1 MSREEAHGANGT
13 SGSWKSTLWPLP
25 LTSGLVLGTLF
36 FVASLTPTLV
46 PRTSVTEGVLS
57 GLCFAVG
64 YGIGALG
71 SWLWRFLELPELRG
85 RLPHILRLIIAILCA
100 GVAVAVL
107 WRAAEWQNSIRK
119 FMGLEPV
126 ASTQPLQVAMIA
138 VATLLVALAVARLFR
153 FVFRAVSAK
162 LNRFLPRRVS
172 LAAGFAVA
180 VLLFWTTA
188 NGVLLRAAFHV
199 LDSSFKEYDSLIDPE
214 LAQPTEPL
222 KVGSP
227 ASLLR
232 WDELGRA
239 GREFISSGKTA
250 ADIKA
255 VSGRSAME
263 PIRVYVGLRAAETVQ
278 QRAKLA
284 LEELKRVHGFDRSIL
299 IVVTPTG
306 SGWVDP
312 AAMDSVEFL
321 HDGDVASVALQYSY
335 LSSPLSLMVEPE
347 YGAEAARA
355 LFVEIYRYWTMLPKA
370 SRPKLYVHGLSL
382 GSLNSEKSVEVLEL
396 LGDPINGALWSGPPF
411 ENQLWRSLT
420 DGRAPGSPAWLPR
433 YRDGSLVRFVNQK
446 GSNVP
451 ANTPWGVMRI
461 VYLQY
466 ASDPITFFDYR
477 DLYRRPA
484 WMIGP
489 RGPDVSPE
497 LRWYPVV
504 TMLQL
509 GLDMAVATTTPMG
522 YGHVFAPEHYLDA
535 WIAVSDAGAWSP
547 NQIAQLKRYLA
558 QKAARD
564 LTSVGEESPGA
575 NRGG

>member
-1 MSREEAHGANGT
+1 MSAAEAQRASAN
-13 SGSWKSTLWPLP
+13 WASTFWSSLS
-25 LTSGLVLGTLF
+25 TCGLVLGTLF

-46 PRTSVTEGVLS
+46 PRTYETQGVLS

-71 SWLWRFLELPELRG
+71 YRLWRYLELPEPRG
-85 RLPHILRLIIAILCA
+85 RFLHTLRPILASLCVL
-100 GVAVAVL
+100 VAVAVL
-107 WRAAEWQNSIRK
+107 WQATEWQNSIRK
-119 FMGLEPV
+119 AMDLDPV
-126 ASTQPLQVAMIA
+126 ASARPLQVSMIA
-138 VATLLVALAVARLFR
+138 LVTFLVAIALARIFQ
-153 FVFRAVSAK
+153 FVFRAVAAR

-172 LAAGFAVA
+172 LAVGFGVA
-180 VLLFWTTA
+180 VLLFWTIA
-188 NGVLLRAAFHV
+188 NGVLFRFAFHI
-199 LDSSFKEYDSLIDPE
+199 LDSSFKEYDALIEPE
-214 LAQPTEPL
+214 RSQPREPF
-222 KVGSP
+222 KTGST
-227 ASLLR
+227 ASLLK
-232 WDELGRA
+232 WNELGRA
-239 GREFISSGKTA
+239 GREYVSSGPSA
-250 ADIKA
+250 ADISS
-255 VSGRSAME
+255 VSGRSALE
-263 PIRVYVGLRAAETVQ
+263 PVRVYVGLRAAETVQ

-299 IVVTPTG
+299 VVITPTG

-321 HDGDVASVALQYSY
+321 HDGDLASVALQYSY

-355 LFVEIYRYWTMLPKA
+355 LFVEVYRYWTTLPKA

-382 GSLNSEKSVEVLEL
+382 GSLNSEKSVEVFEL

-411 ENQLWRSLT
+411 ENQLWRSIT
-420 DGRAPGSPAWLPR
+420 DGRDPGSPAWLPR
-433 YRDGSLVRFVNQK
+433 YGDGSLVRFVNQD

-451 ANTPWGVMRI
+451 ANAPWGVMRI

-466 ASDPITFFDYR
+466 ASDAVTFFDYR

-509 GLDMAVATTTPMG
+509 GLDMAMATTTPMG

-535 WIAVSDAGAWSP
+535 WIAISDAGAWSP
-547 NQIAQLKRYLA
+547 DQIAELKRYLA
-558 QKAARD
+558 QKAASSR
-564 LTSVGEESPGA
+564 TAVGEESAGA

>member
-1 MSREEAHGANGT
+1 MF
-13 SGSWKSTLWPLP
+13 WPLP
-25 LTSGLVLGTLF
+25 STSGLVLGTLF

-71 SWLWRFLELPELRG
+71 SWLWRFLELPEPQG

-100 GVAVAVL
+100 AAAVAVL
-107 WRAAEWQNSIRK
+107 WRAAEWQNSIRR

-126 ASTQPLQVAMIA
+126 ARAQPLQVFTIA
-138 VATLLVALAVARLFR
+138 VATLLVALGVARLFG
-153 FVFRAVSAK
+153 FVFRAISVK

-180 VLLFWTTA
+180 VLLFWTIA
-188 NGVLLRAAFHV
+188 NGVLFRAAFHV

-222 KVGSP
+222 KDGSP

-239 GREFISSGKTA
+239 GREFISSGPTA
-250 ADIKA
+250 ADISA
-255 VSGRSAME
+255 ISGRSAMD

-355 LFVEIYRYWTMLPKA
+355 LFVEVYRYWTMLPKV

-382 GSLNSEKSVEVLEL
+382 GSLNSEKSVEVMEL

-411 ENQLWRSLT
+411 ENQLWRTFT
-420 DGRAPGSPAWLPR
+420 DDRAPGSPAWLPR
-433 YRDGSLVRFVNQK
+433 YRDGSLVRFVNQH

-477 DLYRRPA
+477 DLYRTPA

-535 WIAVSDAGAWSP
+535 WIAVSDTGAWSP
-547 NQIAQLKRYLA
+547 NQIAELKGYLA
-558 QKAARD
+558 RKAARD
-564 LTSVGEESPGA
+564 LTGVGEESPGA